1 MSENCDEVGITLA
14 LRTIELESGR
24 LMQAQ
29 IRF

>member
-1 MSENCDEVGITLA
+1 MSENCDEVGVPLA